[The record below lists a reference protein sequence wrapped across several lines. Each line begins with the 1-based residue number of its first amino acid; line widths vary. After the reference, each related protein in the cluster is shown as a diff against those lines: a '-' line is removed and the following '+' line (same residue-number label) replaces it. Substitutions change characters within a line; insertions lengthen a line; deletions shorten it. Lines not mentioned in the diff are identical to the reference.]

1 MQKYDDIL
9 DFIEAVDSGEDMG
22 DEMDTWEEVKPPTRA
37 GMQARL
43 DAMTDEVKLRRVVG
57 EAIFERLL
65 ILKMRQAELA
75 RRLGKSGSYVSRLVK
90 GRENLGL
97 DSLAQVARA
106 LECQPCDL
114 VPAVPT
120 QVLAQARRPREQ
132 RTQNASEPGV
142 LRFHRPERPSQATV
156 PARRLR
162 TVAALLPLRDEATE
176 ERPRVPQPLLDLEA
190 A

>member
-9 DFIEAVDSGEDMG
+9 DFIEAVDSGQDMG
-22 DEMDTWEEVKPPTRA
+22 DLLAELEEVKPPTRA
-37 GMQARL
+37 AMQARL

-65 ILKMRQAELA
+65 ILEMRQAELA
-75 RRLGKSGSYVSRLVK
+75 QRLGKSRSYVSRLVK

-114 VPAVPT
+114 VPKVPT
-120 QVLAQARRPREQ
+120 QVLAAPARPQVQQEQSLGKAKIRLVEPSRPSLPTISMSDFSLARRVRVS
-132 RTQNASEPGV
+132 AV
-142 LRFHRPERPSQATV
+142 AV
-156 PARRLR
+156 
-162 TVAALLPLRDEATE
+162 VAAYREDQ
-176 ERPRVPQPLLDLEA
+176 ERA